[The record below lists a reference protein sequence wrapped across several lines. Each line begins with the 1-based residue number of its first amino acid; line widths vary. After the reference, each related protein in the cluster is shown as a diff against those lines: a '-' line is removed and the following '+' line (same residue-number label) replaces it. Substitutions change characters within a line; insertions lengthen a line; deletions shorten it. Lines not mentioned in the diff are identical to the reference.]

1 MKLLHIDS
9 SIAGAGSVTRELSAE
24 IVSVLAAANTA
35 VDVIYRDL
43 AAAPISHLTGGYL
56 AAMQGA
62 AAEDVVRSE
71 VGAGLAALEDFL
83 AAEVIVIGAP
93 MYNFGIP
100 SQLKAWIDRL
110 AVPGKTFNYGERGPV
125 GLCKGKKLIV
135 ASARGGIFSSGSPL
149 AALDHQE
156 NYLRSFFGFLGITD
170 ISFVRAEGVA
180 MGPEART
187 QAIAAAK
194 AHAASLAA

>member
-9 SIAGAGSVTRELSAE
+9 SILGAGSVTRDLSAE
-24 IVSVLAAANTA
+24 IVTVLAGANAAI
-35 VDVIYRDL
+35 DVVYRDL
-43 AAAPISHLTGGYL
+43 AAEPFSHLTGGYL
-56 AAMQGA
+56 AALQGA
-62 AAEDVVRSE
+62 PAEDAVRSE

-83 AAEVIVIGAP
+83 AAEIIVIGAP

-110 AVPGKTFNYGERGPV
+110 AVPGKTFNYGAHGPV
-125 GLCKGKKLIV
+125 GLCQGKKIIV
-135 ASARGGIFSSGSPL
+135 ASARGGVFSSGSPL

-180 MGPEART
+180 MGPEAR
-187 QAIAAAK
+187 AKSVAAAK
-194 AHAASLAA
+194 EHAAKLVA